1 MRRGPAFQAAQ
12 GLFSPSA
19 DKNVRRALSRF
30 VRRGPAFQAPT
41 SACAAKVGAPRRG
54 ERTRH
59 AAAPSTDVWH
69 ARVASCD
76 MGQLFKPPKVFS
88 VRVTIKAIAAMD
100 GVHHRSKRA
109 RHAARHHHFGD
120 RGVASYD
127 VGQLFKPPKGS
138 PGQARIMACVAMDG
152 VPRRSELAIV
162 IIIFIL
168 AKVVSLRATWANFSS
183 RPRTLQP
190 VRRLTRLRRWAGPLA
205 TVSVQDMLPNTR
217 LASAVSLR
225 AALVIFSRQTKD
237 L

>member
-1 MRRGPAFQAAQ
+1 M
-12 GLFSPSA
+12 
-19 DKNVRRALSRF
+19 
-30 VRRGPAFQAPT
+30 RRGPAFQAPT

-225 AALVIFSRQTKD
+225 AALVIFSRQTRD